1 MPDPLAPKVLVVDD
15 DRMVLL
21 STRLVLESAG
31 FRVAISDRGD
41 RALEIVREERPDV
54 LLLDL
59 MMPGTD
65 GWETLRRLRADP
77 VGALLPVIVF
87 TASEN
92 TRGRITAR
100 TRGADDYVQKPFDAD
115 RLVALVR
122 RHVAPSAAPVPASPS
137 R

>member
-1 MPDPLAPKVLVVDD
+1 MADPGAPKVLVVDD

-41 RALEIVREERPDV
+41 RAVEAVREERPDV

-59 MMPGTD
+59 MMPGVD

-77 VGALLPVIVF
+77 VGSLLPVIVF

-92 TRGRITAR
+92 TRGRIVAR

-122 RHVAPSAAPVPASPS
+122 RHVPSAGVPVPATPA